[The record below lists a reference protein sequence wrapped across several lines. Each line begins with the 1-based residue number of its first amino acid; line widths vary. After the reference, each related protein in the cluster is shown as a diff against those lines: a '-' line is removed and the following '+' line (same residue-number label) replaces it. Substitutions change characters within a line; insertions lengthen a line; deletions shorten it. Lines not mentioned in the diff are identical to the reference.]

1 MSSDRKP
8 RVILTE
14 KLADEPVEYLERYT
28 DLVSQSDEDAE
39 AFEKELAEA
48 EGVVVRT
55 YTIVN
60 DAWLDKAPKLKVI
73 GRAGVGLDNIDV
85 AACKRHGVR
94 VVFTPIANTQA
105 VVEYVWAL
113 ILDAVRPRPY
123 LEHYVPPPVY
133 HQHRKNDIGRQ
144 LDELVLGVLGMGN
157 IGRRIAEVG
166 HAIGMRVLYNDLL
179 NRNQLAL
186 PDDEPSEFVDKA
198 TLWAEAD
205 VLSIHVDGRAE
216 NRNLIDANV
225 LAQLK
230 PGCLIINAARGMM
243 IDEQALAD
251 WASRV
256 KDQGGVAVLDVQ
268 DPEPPADDSPLFGI
282 ENIRLLP
289 HLAARTHRAMSN
301 MAWVVRDVVKVLEG
315 EQPTWEKT

>member
-1 MSSDRKP
+1 VCAVPGGP
-8 RVILTE
+8 R
-14 KLADEPVEYLERYT
+14 PP
-28 DLVSQSDEDAE
+28 
-39 AFEKELAEA
+39 EA

-73 GRAGVGLDNIDV
+73 GRAGVGLDNIDI

-113 ILDAVRPRPY
+113 ILDVVRPRPY

-133 HQHRKNDIGRQ
+133 HQHRRDDIGRQ

-179 NRNQLAL
+179 MRNQLAL
-186 PDDEPSEFVDKA
+186 PDDQPSELVDKA

-251 WASRV
+251 WANRV
-256 KDQGGVAVLDVQ
+256 KDQGGMAVLDVQ
-268 DPEPPADDSPLFGI
+268 DPEPPAEDSPLFGI

-289 HLAARTHRAMSN
+289 HLGARTHRAMSN

-315 EQPTWEKT
+315 EEPTWEKS